1 MSEAN
6 QLIEGGAARRGS
18 RGGVSGDLRCLWMWR
33 RSFGRLNGF
42 LNGRAELAKGGNEMD
57 MIFKLAIPIIMQ
69 IVEQLLSPANI
80 IKYGDKLLTLSRT
93 LLHQAKLRLT
103 TQLCCR

>member
-1 MSEAN
+1 
-6 QLIEGGAARRGS
+6 
-18 RGGVSGDLRCLWMWR
+18 MWR

-80 IKYGDKLLTLSRT
+80 IKYGDKLFDFIEDAVASSETTIDDATVLPLIKALRNALSIPDND
-93 LLHQAKLRLT
+93 
-103 TQLCCR
+103 